1 MPTSNSFREAEISSI
16 AGLAYHEYPP
26 DYYNGWKRIA
36 AVTLNSSGFSAVA
49 YKKGDDI
56 IIAYRGTDGLVGDI
70 SADLSFVSGTWH
82 QQFSDAAKFTN
93 DIKNSNKNSNIFVT
107 GHSLGGGIGQLMSKM
122 FDLPGITFEAVGAK
136 SVSLTREFYENAK
149 FFNQDPDRNN
159 TATVVNYRIEG
170 SVVSGLRDFVG
181 EVKSIANLT
190 DPSVVPFMAGLAFT
204 AVGTPFL
211 GIFFSEIA
219 ANLMSKHPLEAMQRS
234 LWSTAALEAAL
245 NSGELKIVKIRIDAV
260 SGNPV
265 KDGSPNSLQA
275 QAFADANGKL
285 LAIVRSDNGKWTIST
300 LDKSTV
306 ITLTPG
312 VAEGDPLRCS
322 LAEKG
327 KAIITC
333 AMIIDRKG
341 NSKISYD
348 TDGDNIFDRVIESKI
363 DENGSVVERTS
374 NLTVAGGLKN
384 STIVTTSAD
393 GLTTV
398 TVRDRNGDEI
408 SDQVVMNS
416 VDERGNTSYSSRSEL
431 SKDVLEKLSYTTN
444 IDTNISDILFDS
456 GNGKVQR
463 SFIIGEVTQSVIDNI
478 RNQTASDFR
487 KSDTPSSLINS
498 TVLNSN
504 NIKAIASDFL
514 NQFNTSRLDSYLLN
528 VNLASSEEPSTYLSI
543 PKLPEL
549 EKTLLNEL
557 SSFINLGRV
566 DSFLGS
572 KGELIITS
580 ERRKVIVSVDGTIQR
595 HYFSEKLGEVVEEAD
610 SNGELRFRKNFVPN
624 NSGTANSFDNVVTN
638 TEYFQKGVMYAQL
651 QTLNPTSMQSQSI
664 LSLSSGKDSLVAE
677 YIQGRLRSIVSMNID
692 GREITSAAAKDL
704 AVKLNEL
711 RADDLRLAYKSQ
723 LSSVANSDNA
733 LDSSQSQ
740 IYINAIQKFK
750 GELVA
755 VTDYYGKPQYTTSK
769 DLSKQTLSQ
778 GVSSLI
784 DALSLVRAIQSGQPL
799 PIVAT
804 GLRLAAGIDFLD
816 GTRDLPN
823 LGAAAGVAGA
833 VLSLYG
839 LADAIKR
846 NDTVGAL
853 SSASY
858 AVYGAAEAAK
868 FLQSSGMLSQTPTA
882 LNAAGNAIGEALP
895 YINLVNSIAHGDQ
908 TGTAIAV
915 VDIVMTKIIGAYTV
929 PVLGWAYAIYSIV
942 DSLTTDTPSPWGH
955 ARFVWDGSQ
964 LSIDAAGE
972 VGGKE
977 SVQSA
982 MQGVLASLN
991 ALIVRQQQQ
1000 NPGSQLGI
1008 IASRMPSLSYGMD
1021 GYHYTAI
1028 DENTGLEKNPA
1039 LRFDTTGRPY
1049 NAELGSPQ
1057 SYQSLIEAMIRS
1069 ALAREAVA
1077 PTWEVET
1084 ARLQTLA
1091 GDPRAGLRE
1100 EERAGRDGK
1109 LAPAVTGVTVATQIF
1124 RPVVLDLDA
1133 DGIEI
1138 TSRADGVVFD
1148 VDNSGYKKQTS
1159 WINADDGFLTLDRNY
1174 NGLVDTG
1181 REMFSNSAVALSLR
1195 GLKGMAWMDANY
1207 DGRINTSDPVWNE
1220 LRIWR
1225 DLNKNGSQDQDELQ
1239 TLNQLNI
1246 TDLNYAMGTY
1256 TRNGQVAQM
1265 ASPDLEADTQGLRLN
1280 VMPQG
1285 ILVEASENGKLS
1297 LLVTRIDDKTA
1308 VEANRDGVNGIEDVE
1323 LIINSAD
1330 LVANDELGGFK
1341 GRHLSVVGLTNFQHG
1356 KAWLDTNGFVH
1367 FQGDANYDGKE
1378 AGFSY
1383 VVKADNGQTAI
1394 AQVDISLDPVN
1405 DAPTLSKVEKFTR
1418 QVYGYQP
1425 LVHTNISDNGFAG
1438 DVQYEGGGEPVYV
1451 PFYEFQPQSET
1462 VIYRSVPIADEFT
1475 GRGKILGADVD
1486 DASDGL
1492 KYESVNQ
1499 PQYGSVTVNETGEF
1513 NYTSWKAPGVV
1524 SDHFVVNGEYAAIKD
1539 GYVYSNLNL
1548 PPQAIIPKV
1557 DTFQVRITDAHGA
1570 SSMASID
1577 VPHFGPYLPPMPQG
1591 GGKKPIAIDLNG
1603 NGFEFTNLDDSNI
1616 FFDVTGDG
1624 WKRRTSWIG
1633 KNDGLLAYDIDG
1645 DGKIDK
1651 PGEISFT
1658 SYKDG
1663 AQTDLEGMKA
1673 FDTNHDGIFDAKDEK
1688 WARFGIWRDANQ
1700 NGIADAGELRSLADF
1715 GVRAIH
1721 LESDGKFSVV
1731 NGQTV
1736 HGIGVID
1743 LQNGT
1748 QLAMADVTLA
1758 YSQQRQITNGSNT
1771 SIVTPISP
1779 FSKPWQ
1785 VSDGGAGKDLILG
1798 KNGNDVINGSDGDD
1812 VILDDGGNDLIDS
1825 GNGNDQVFSGAD
1837 NDFIKAGNGDDV
1849 VYAGKGNDLIF
1860 GQAGKDVLF
1869 GEDGQDIIFGG
1880 ADDDF
1885 IAGGNGDDVISGED
1899 GNDQLYGEAGNDAL
1913 FGGKG
1918 NDALYGLDGGDSL
1931 DGGEGDDVLDGGLD
1945 ADQMTGG
1952 KGNDDYVV
1960 DNTSDTVLELKNE
1973 GIDTVHTNLD
1983 RYELSENLENLIF
1996 SSTAKQDSGKTGIG
2010 NSLDNTLTGA
2020 TGNDELVGYAGNDVL
2035 DGGKGADLLV
2045 GGEGNDTYIV
2055 DNADDVVLE
2064 LNNDGIDLIKSSVS
2078 FTLSK
2083 NVENLVL
2090 TGSENTNA
2098 TGNDGV
2104 NIIQGNSGN
2113 NRIDGGKG
2121 ADIMAGGLGNDIYVV
2136 DNNADVIS
2144 ENNNEGNDTVIASV
2158 SFNLTNNVENLSLTG
2173 SENLTG
2179 SGNALN
2185 NVISGNAGKNLLQ
2198 GGVGDDVLVGNKGD
2212 DTLDGGI
2219 GNDTYIYNL
2228 GDGLDR
2234 IVDIAGS
2241 DIVRFG
2247 EGLTLDKLALRTVST
2262 AAGIQAQIRVLDAQ
2276 GEEIPNQG
2284 INFSVTT
2291 DQRGQVISPIE
2302 QFIFSDGSAL
2312 HFDDLQIKL
2321 QLLKMSYRQTSA
2333 TGDRNDDIILGN
2345 RLKNNI
2351 VTGNGRDVVFAGAGS
2366 DIISTGAGNDF
2377 IAAGSGDDQI
2387 NVGSGKNI
2395 IAFNDGDGRDTLFA
2409 DAYSEN
2415 TLSLGGG
2422 IKLKDLSLRHVGNDL
2437 IIDIGRSDRITWRDW
2452 YLNSANHNDQTLQ
2465 IISETTKNCDTV
2477 YQAEKYNFSELV
2489 SNFDSKNSNSATKS
2503 SWSLMQAALDAHLVG
2518 DQMAALGGELSFDY
2532 AANGNMTLSQTGV
2545 GEVIRQPNFAS
2556 IEQQRLQTTNKS
2568 YYA

>member
-1 MPTSNSFREAEISSI
+1 MPTSNSFREAESSSI
-16 AGLAYHEYPP
+16 ASLAYHKNPP

-36 AVTLNSSGFSAVA
+36 AVTVSSSGFSAVA

-56 IIAYRGTDGLVGDI
+56 IIAYRGTDGLVGDV

-93 DIKNSNKNSNIFVT
+93 DIKNNNRNSNIFVT

-122 FDLPGITFEAVGAK
+122 FNLPGITFEAVGAK

-149 FFNQDPDRNN
+149 FYNQNPDRNN
-159 TATVVNYRIEG
+159 TATVVNYRVEG
-170 SVVSGLRDFVG
+170 SLVSGVKDFVG
-181 EVKSIANLT
+181 EVKSIANLA
-190 DPSVVPFMAGLAFT
+190 DSSVMPFMTGLAVT
-204 AVGTPFL
+204 AVATPIA

-219 ANLMSKHPLEAMQRS
+219 ANLMSKHPLAAMQRS
-234 LWSTAALEAAL
+234 LWSAAVIEAAL

-312 VAEGDPLRCS
+312 AAEGDPLRCS

-348 TDGDNIFDRVIESKI
+348 TDGDNIYDRVVESKI
-363 DENGSVVERTS
+363 DEYGSVVERTS

-431 SKDVLEKLSYTTN
+431 SKDVVEKLSYTTN
-444 IDTNISDILFDS
+444 IDVNISDILFDS
-456 GNGKVQR
+456 GNGSVQR
-463 SFIIGEVTQSVIDNI
+463 SFIIGEVTQSIIDKI
-478 RNQTASDFR
+478 RNQTVTDFR

-528 VNLASSEEPSTYLSI
+528 VNLASTEDASTYLSI

-557 SSFINLGRV
+557 SSFINLGTV
-566 DSFLGS
+566 DSYLS
-572 KGELIITS
+572 KKGELIIAS

-624 NSGTANSFDNVVTN
+624 NSGTANSFANVVTN

-651 QTLNPTSMQSQSI
+651 KIINPTSNQSQSI
-664 LSLSSGKDSLVAE
+664 LSLNSGKDTLVAE
-677 YIQGRLRSIVSMNID
+677 YFQGRLYSIVSMNIN

-704 AVKLNEL
+704 VEKLREL
-711 RADDLRLAYKSQ
+711 KVDDLRLAYQSQ
-723 LSSVANSDNA
+723 INAAANSDNA

-740 IYINAIQKFK
+740 IFSKAMQDFK
-750 GELVA
+750 GDLVA

-769 DLSKQTLSQ
+769 DLSKQTLVQ

-784 DALSLVRAIQSGQPL
+784 DALSIVRAIQLGQPL
-799 PIVAT
+799 PILAT
-804 GLRLAAGIDFLD
+804 GLQFAAGIDFLD

-823 LGAAAGVAGA
+823 LGAAASVAGA

-839 LADAIKR
+839 LSEAIKR

-853 SSASY
+853 SAASY
-858 AVYGAAEAAK
+858 AVYGAAEAAN
-868 FLQSSGMLSQTPTA
+868 FLQSSGVLSQTPTA

-895 YINLVNSIAHGDQ
+895 FINLVNSIARGDQ

-929 PVLGWAYAIYSIV
+929 PVLGWAYAVFSIV
-942 DSLTTDTPSPWGH
+942 DSLSSDTPSPWGQ

-964 LSIDAAGE
+964 LGIDAAGE

-977 SVQSA
+977 AVQSA
-982 MQGVLASLN
+982 MQSVLASLN
-991 ALIVRQQQQ
+991 ALIVREQQQ

-1008 IASRMPSLSYGMD
+1008 IASRMPSLTYAMD
-1021 GYHYTAI
+1021 GFHYRAI
-1028 DENTGLEKNPA
+1028 DENTGLEKNPS

-1049 NAELGSPQ
+1049 NAEPGSPQ
-1057 SYQSLIEAMIRS
+1057 SYHSLIEAMIRS

-1077 PTWEVET
+1077 PVWEVET

-1109 LAPAVTGVTVATQIF
+1109 LAPTVTGATQIF

-1133 DGIEI
+1133 DGIEK
-1138 TSRADGVVFD
+1138 TARSEGVVFD
-1148 VDNSGYKKQTS
+1148 IDSSGYKKQTA
-1159 WINADDGFLTLDRNY
+1159 WIKAEDGFLTLDRNY

-1181 REMFSNSAVALSLR
+1181 REMLSNSAVSLSLR
-1195 GLKGMAWMDANY
+1195 GLNGMAWIDANY
-1207 DGRINTSDPVWNE
+1207 DGRINASDPVWNE

-1246 TDLNYAMGTY
+1246 TDLNYAMGTFN
-1256 TRNGQVAQM
+1256 RNGQIAQM

-1280 VMPQG
+1280 VIPQG
-1285 ILVEASENGKLS
+1285 ILIEASEDKKLS

-1308 VEANRDGVNGIEDVE
+1308 VEANRDGVSGIEDVE
-1323 LIINSAD
+1323 LLINSAD

-1341 GRHLSVVGLTNFQHG
+1341 GRQLSVVGLTDVQHG
-1356 KAWLDTNGFVH
+1356 QAWLDTNGFIH
-1367 FQGDANYDGKE
+1367 FKGDANYDGKE

-1383 VVKADNGQTAI
+1383 VVKAENGQI
-1394 AQVDISLDPVN
+1394 AVARVDVSLDPVN
-1405 DAPTLSKVEKFTR
+1405 DAPTLGKVEKITR

-1425 LVHTNISDNGFAG
+1425 LVHRIIYDDGLAE
-1438 DVQYEGGGEPVYV
+1438 DIRYEGGGQPM
-1451 PFYEFQPQSET
+1451 YESFIEARYDET
-1462 VIYRSVPIADEFT
+1462 VIYRGVPIADEFT
-1475 GRGKILGADVD
+1475 GRGKVLGSDID
-1486 DASDGL
+1486 DATDGL
-1492 KYESVNQ
+1492 KYEIVNQ
-1499 PQYGSVTVNETGEF
+1499 PQYGSVTMNEKGEF

-1539 GYVYSNLNL
+1539 GNVYFSRNL
-1548 PPQAIIPKV
+1548 PPQALIPKV
-1557 DTFQVRITDAHGA
+1557 DTFQVRITDIHGA
-1570 SSMASID
+1570 SSLASID

-1624 WKRRTSWIG
+1624 WKRRTAWIG

-1673 FDTNHDGIFDAKDEK
+1673 FDTNHDGIFDARDEK

-1700 NGIADAGELRSLADF
+1700 NGITDTGELISLADF
-1715 GVRAIH
+1715 DVRAIQ
-1721 LESDGKFSVV
+1721 LTSDGKFSVV

-1743 LQNGT
+1743 LQNGS

-1758 YSQQRQITNGSNT
+1758 YSQQRQIKNGSNN
-1771 SIVTPISP
+1771 SVVTPLSP

-1785 VSDGGAGKDLILG
+1785 VSDGGVGKDFILG

-1812 VILDDGGNDLIDS
+1812 VILDDGGNDLIDA

-1837 NDFIKAGNGDDV
+1837 NDFVKAGNGDDA
-1849 VYAGKGNDLIF
+1849 VYAGRGNDLIF

-1885 IAGGNGDDVISGED
+1885 LAGGNGDDVMSGED
-1899 GNDQLYGEAGNDAL
+1899 GNDQLYGEVGNDAL

-1918 NDALYGLDGGDSL
+1918 NDALYGHDGADSL

-1945 ADQMTGG
+1945 ADKMTGG

-1960 DNTSDTVLELKNE
+1960 DNIGDTVIELKNE

-1983 RYELSENLENLIF
+1983 RYELGENLENLIF
-1996 SSTAKQDSGKTGIG
+1996 GSTAKQDSSKVGIG

-2055 DNADDVVLE
+2055 DNADDVVIE
-2064 LNNDGIDLIKSSVS
+2064 LNNEGIDLIKSSVS
-2078 FTLSK
+2078 LTLSQ
-2083 NVENLVL
+2083 NFENLVL
-2090 TGSENTNA
+2090 TSSENTNA
-2098 TGNDGV
+2098 TGNDQV
-2104 NIIQGNSGN
+2104 NIIQGNSGD

-2121 ADIMAGGLGNDIYVV
+2121 ADIMAGGLGNDIYIV

-2144 ENNNEGNDTVIASV
+2144 EGNNAGNDTVISSV
-2158 SFNLTNNVENLSLTG
+2158 SFSLTNNVENLSLTG
-2173 SENLTG
+2173 TENLMG

-2198 GGVGDDVLVGNKGD
+2198 GGAGDDILVGNKGD
-2212 DTLDGGI
+2212 DNLDGGI
-2219 GNDTYIYNL
+2219 GNDAYIYNL

-2234 IVDIAGS
+2234 IADIAGS
-2241 DIVRFG
+2241 DVVRFG
-2247 EGLTLDKLALRTVST
+2247 EGLTLDKLALRTVAT
-2262 AAGIQAQIRVLDAQ
+2262 AAGIQAQIRVLDTQ
-2276 GEEIPNQG
+2276 GEEIPDQG
-2284 INFSVTT
+2284 INFTVTT
-2291 DQRGQVISPIE
+2291 DQRGQIISPIE
-2302 QFIFSDGSAL
+2302 KFIFSDGSAL
-2312 HFDDLQIKL
+2312 HYDDLQIKL

-2333 TGDRNDDIILGN
+2333 SGGRNDDIILGN

-2351 VTGNGRDVVFAGAGS
+2351 VTGNGRDVVIAGAGS

-2377 IAAGSGDDQI
+2377 VAAGSGDDQI
-2387 NVGSGKNI
+2387 NVGSGKNV
-2395 IAFNDGDGRDTLFA
+2395 IAFNEGDGRDTLFT
-2409 DAYSEN
+2409 SGLSTN

-2452 YLNSANHNDQTLQ
+2452 YANSVNHNDQTLQ
-2465 IISETTKNCDTV
+2465 IITETTKDCDTI
-2477 YQAEKYNFSELV
+2477 YQAEKYNFSKLI
-2489 SNFDSKNSNSATKS
+2489 SNFDANNNPTSKS

-2532 AANGNMTLSQTGV
+2532 AVNGSMTLSQTGV
-2545 GEVIRQPNFAS
+2545 GEVIHQPNFAS
-2556 IEQQRLQTTNKS
+2556 IEQQRLQTTSKT
-2568 YYA
+2568 YHA